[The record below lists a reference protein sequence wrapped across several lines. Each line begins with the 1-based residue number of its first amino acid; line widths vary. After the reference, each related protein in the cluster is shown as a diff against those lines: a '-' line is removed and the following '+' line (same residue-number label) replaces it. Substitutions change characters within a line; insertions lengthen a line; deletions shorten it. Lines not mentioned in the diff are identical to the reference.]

1 MACEITKDL
10 SVRSAEVQQN
20 TPAKREAE
28 VRASAPPC
36 PLHSLICAIAEK
48 ENTATYCRNQLHSN
62 LGHHSM
68 SSQRSFHCTMKMRS
82 CGLFWHKA
90 VVSLKFTSCLSL
102 DQPQQGL
109 LTIAR
114 RKMFGGKMEISL
126 DNNTTSLISVSGKK
140 RVRFGPRFHV
150 VTLRA
155 PTSAIY
161 ETWWSALKNAL
172 ASPNFAV
179 LPVIDARARQ
189 VTIAPVL
196 PARRN
201 ISLPKHVTTLETV
214 VEAASEEE
222 LVDDIPML
230 EVGGPSSPSE
240 TDILASW
247 RTWQVWTTSP
257 RHRVSPV
264 LYPAASLL
272 RSQLIVSMTT
282 QDDSSSS
289 DRISVYTSFGRGRQS
304 GRTRHPTMILPPPP
318 RASLHVNLNA
328 NLAELHGPAATRR
341 RREVAGRDCAVRVS
355 AKSWC
360 KPQSER
366 RPSRRIT
373 ERLHP
378 LLTYALF

>member
-1 MACEITKDL
+1 
-10 SVRSAEVQQN
+10 
-20 TPAKREAE
+20 
-28 VRASAPPC
+28 
-36 PLHSLICAIAEK
+36 
-48 ENTATYCRNQLHSN
+48 
-62 LGHHSM
+62 
-68 SSQRSFHCTMKMRS
+68 MKMRS

-126 DNNTTSLISVSGKK
+126 DNNTTSLISVSGKEARHYQLK
-140 RVRFGPRFHV
+140 VRFGPRFHV

-247 RTWQVWTTSP
+247 RTW
-257 RHRVSPV
+257 
-264 LYPAASLL
+264 ASLDYFATPPSITGPL
-272 RSQLIVSMTT
+272 SSSESPEVTADCIK
-282 QDDSSSS
+282 DDSSSS
-289 DRISVYTSFGRGRQS
+289 DRISVYSDISEFWSRPSEWEDETPYHDPAPATKSFTTCESKTLISQNCMAPQPQDDEEKWLDEIALFAFRQKV
-304 GRTRHPTMILPPPP
+304 G
-318 RASLHVNLNA
+318 AS
-328 NLAELHGPAATRR
+328 R
-341 RREVAGRDCAVRVS
+341 
-355 AKSWC
+355 K
-360 KPQSER
+360 SER

>member
-1 MACEITKDL
+1 
-10 SVRSAEVQQN
+10 
-20 TPAKREAE
+20 
-28 VRASAPPC
+28 
-36 PLHSLICAIAEK
+36 
-48 ENTATYCRNQLHSN
+48 
-62 LGHHSM
+62 
-68 SSQRSFHCTMKMRS
+68 
-82 CGLFWHKA
+82 
-90 VVSLKFTSCLSL
+90 
-102 DQPQQGL
+102 
-109 LTIAR
+109 
-114 RKMFGGKMEISL
+114 MFGGKMEISL
-126 DNNTTSLISVSGKK
+126 DNNTTSLISVSGKEARHYQLK
-140 RVRFGPRFHV
+140 VRFGPRFHV

-247 RTWQVWTTSP
+247 RTW
-257 RHRVSPV
+257 
-264 LYPAASLL
+264 ASLDYFATPPSITGPL
-272 RSQLIVSMTT
+272 SSSESPEVTADCIK
-282 QDDSSSS
+282 DDSSSS
-289 DRISVYTSFGRGRQS
+289 DRISVYSDISEFWSRPSEWEDETPY
-304 GRTRHPTMILPPPP
+304 HDPAPPP
-318 RASLHVNLNA
+318 RASLHNCMA
-328 NLAELHGPAATRR
+328 
-341 RREVAGRDCAVRVS
+341 
-355 AKSWC
+355 
-360 KPQSER
+360 PQPQDDEEKWLDEIALFAFRQKVGASRKSER